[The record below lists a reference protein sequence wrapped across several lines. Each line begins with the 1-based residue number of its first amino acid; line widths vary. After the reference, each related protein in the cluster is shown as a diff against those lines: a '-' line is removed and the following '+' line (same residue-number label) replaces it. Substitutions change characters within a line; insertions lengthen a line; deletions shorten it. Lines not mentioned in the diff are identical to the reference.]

1 MKLVKSIPEL
11 TAALE
16 AHTAAMLAPIGGA
29 PTPDDEDTP
38 ITDLPD
44 QNEPKDEPTPSS
56 DVSAKDVKK
65 LAKELVEKQISTRD
79 KVKKL
84 IVGTGNQKISQMDQA
99 ARNTVYHSLMNAF
112 TLADKKQKK

>member
-29 PTPDDEDTP
+29 PTPDTDTP

-79 KVKKL
+79 KVK
-84 IVGTGNQKISQMDQA
+84 
-99 ARNTVYHSLMNAF
+99 
-112 TLADKKQKK
+112 